1 MEDNKKA
8 KELMRKIADLL
19 LDEQSKLGL
28 TNFQM
33 SQRLDIEPRT
43 YDNLISGKRNSCRF
57 ETLDKILKN
66 SNITYDDI
74 FEGIYKSKYSR
85 KGI

>member
-33 SQRLDIEPRT
+33 SQRLDIPLRT
-43 YDNLISGKRNSCRF
+43 YNRIISGVPLYCQF
-57 ETLDKILKN
+57 DTLDKILQN

-85 KGI
+85 KEI

>member
-1 MEDNKKA
+1 MENNGNDKK
-8 KELMRKIADLL
+8 LMRKIADLL
-19 LDEQSKLGL
+19 LGEQSKLGL

-33 SQRLDIEPRT
+33 SQRLDIPLRT
-43 YDNLISGKRNSCRF
+43 YNAIISGKTNFCRF
-57 ETLDKILKN
+57 ETLGKILEN

-85 KGI
+85 KEI

>member
-33 SQRLDIEPRT
+33 SQRLDIPPRT
-43 YDNLISGKRNSCRF
+43 YDGLISGRLNFCYF
-57 ETLDKILKN
+57 ETLDKILQS

-74 FEGIYKSKYSR
+74 FEGIYKSKYS
-85 KGI
+85 KKEI

>member
-1 MEDNKKA
+1 MENNGND

-19 LDEQSKLGL
+19 IEEQSRLSL

-85 KGI
+85 KEI